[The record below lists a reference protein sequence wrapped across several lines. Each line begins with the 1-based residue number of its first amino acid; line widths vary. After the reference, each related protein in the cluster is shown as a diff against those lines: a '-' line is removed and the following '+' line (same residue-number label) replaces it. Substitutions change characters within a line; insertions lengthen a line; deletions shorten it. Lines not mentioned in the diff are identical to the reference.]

1 MYTRVVKRGVGV
13 GLVGAVVFLAAAS
26 LPTVGLWNHGSRGDV
41 AAYERIGEEIRH
53 GEVPY
58 RDFYVEYPPGAL
70 PMFVAPTLA
79 GEYGRTFR
87 LLAGGLGA
95 VTVVVLA
102 ATLASLGAS
111 RRRLWCAAFAAGVA
125 PPLLG
130 VVYVL
135 NFDVWPALLTAAAL
149 LLLARSRTVAGA
161 AVLGL
166 AFVAKVY
173 PVVLLPLVLVQGW
186 RVGGRRGLVAPLA
199 AFAATAAAVVLPFA
213 ALAPGGVGYSLS
225 VQARRPLQIESL
237 GSSVLLAAHQLGLY
251 GGSVNSTGNS
261 QNLSGGLAQ
270 ALGALSSVALGAAL
284 VGIWLLFARGR
295 LTFATASAAAVTAF
309 VAFGRVL
316 SPQYLVWLV
325 PLVLLLRAWQ
335 PGVVLALALVLTHLW
350 FPSRYGDLV
359 RLEWPSWLVLMRNL
373 TLMALFVLIVRR
385 RPARSAGRACSA

>member
-1 MYTRVVKRGVGV
+1 MYTRAVRLAVAA
-13 GLVGAVVFLAAAS
+13 GLVGAAVFLGAAS
-26 LPTVGLWNHGSRGDV
+26 LPTVGLWERGSRGDV
-41 AAYERIGEEIRH
+41 AVYERVGEQIRR
-53 GEVPY
+53 GELPY
-58 RDFYVEYPPGAL
+58 RDFYLEYPPGAV

-95 VTVVVLA
+95 ATVVVLA
-102 ATLASLGAS
+102 VTLATLGAS
-111 RRRLWCAAFAAGVA
+111 RRRLWCAVLAAGVA

-130 VVYVL
+130 VVYVI
-135 NFDVWPALLTAAAL
+135 NFDVWPAFLTAAAL
-149 LLLARSRTVAGA
+149 LLLSRSRPVAGA

-186 RVGGRRGLVAPLA
+186 RMGGRRGLVAPLA
-199 AFAATAAAVVLPFA
+199 AFGATAAAVVLPFA

-237 GSSVLLAAHQLGLY
+237 GSSLLLAAHQLGLY

-270 ALGALSSVALGAAL
+270 ALAALSTVVLVAAL
-284 VGIWLLFARGR
+284 VSTWFLFARGR
-295 LTFATASAAAVTAF
+295 VTFATASAAAVTAF
-309 VAFGRVL
+309 VAFGRIG

-335 PGVVLALALVLTHLW
+335 PGAVLALALLLTHLW
-350 FPSRYGDLV
+350 FPSRYGDVV
-359 RLEWPSWLVLMRNL
+359 RMEWPVWLVLARNL
-373 TLMALFVLIVRR
+373 TLIAVFVLIVRR
-385 RPARSAGRACSA
+385 RPARSAASAA